1 MLRLR
6 GGMMDVTS
14 GRLDYDSFVQ
24 LLALCTCTLAGPEEF
39 PGLDGASGA
48 SSSAAAPVAGSKRK
62 R

>member
-1 MLRLR
+1 
-6 GGMMDVTS
+6 MDVTS

-48 SSSAAAPVAGSKRK
+48 SGASSSAAAPAAGSKRK